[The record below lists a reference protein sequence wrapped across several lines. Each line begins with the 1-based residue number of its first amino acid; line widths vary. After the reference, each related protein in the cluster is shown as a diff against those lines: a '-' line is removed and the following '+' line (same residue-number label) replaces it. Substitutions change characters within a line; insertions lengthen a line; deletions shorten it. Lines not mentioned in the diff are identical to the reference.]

1 MTAKK
6 RSWRSREIGKERIE
20 AAIRGSKSLSE
31 AARKLGVNKSS
42 VSRWA
47 RLMGPSNN
55 VVSMPLTVEDEPPA
69 EARTDAEAWA
79 EWIRERYELTA
90 SEEQLLGLAV
100 LALRMAHD
108 EEQPATVRVQSMGRF
123 QQLLKQ
129 LDLEGG
135 G

>member
-1 MTAKK
+1 MSDA
-6 RSWRSREIGKERIE
+6 EIERILRE
-20 AAIRGSKSLSE
+20 SKSVTE
-31 AARKLGVNKSS
+31 AARKLSVHKSTA
-42 VSRWA
+42 SRWLKA
-47 RLMGPSNN
+47 LGPAKTSAPAGN
-55 VVSMPLTVEDEPPA
+55 VVPMRAPDPEPPA